1 MIISQ
6 EGADLLL
13 FKRPAPRVGAKAW
26 LVGGGIA
33 SMAAAVFLIRDGDML
48 GSDITILEQSDLIG
62 GSLDGSGSPETGY
75 VLRGGRMLESKY
87 LCTLDLFSSIP
98 TVARDSSVTEEI
110 LDWNR
115 TMQTSSKSRLFV
127 DGHRQ
132 TAPAFGL
139 TERHILN
146 IERLAIEPEA
156 MLGRTTI
163 AEQFDPAFFETNFWF
178 MWCTTFAFQPW
189 HSAVEFKRYLVRFAH
204 MVGGFNRLT
213 GIMRTVYNQYDS
225 LVLPLRKWLEDRGVH
240 FETGVQVIDLE
251 FEHRG
256 GGEAVKRVI
265 IEKACVRERI
275 AIGDDDYVLVTLG
288 SMTEGS
294 SLGGM
299 EAVPELN
306 GGADGPAWQLWQTIA
321 AGREDFGHPAVFAGD
336 VDGSKWVS
344 FTTTLTDPAFL
355 NLVREATG
363 NVPGEGG
370 LVTFPES
377 SWLASIVIP
386 HQPHFID
393 QPENV
398 TVFWGYGLHVDAIGD
413 FVKKPMAAC
422 TGREIMTEIIGHL
435 GIAEQT
441 ETILAA
447 ANCIPCMMPFIT
459 SQFMPRTHGDR
470 PMVVP
475 VLSVNYGFIGQFCEL
490 PDDVV
495 FTVEYS
501 IRSAQAAVAELLG
514 LDRTPPPVYK
524 GAFDPRVLFAAFVA
538 LHDLGDTTPERVLD
552 AV

>member
-33 SMAAAVFLIRDGDML
+33 SLSAAAFMIRDGDIL
-48 GSDITILEQSDLIG
+48 GSDITILEESDVIG
-62 GSLDGSGSPETGY
+62 GSLDGSGTPETGY
-75 VLRGGRMLESKY
+75 VLRGGRMIESKY
-87 LCTLDLFSSIP
+87 LCTFDLFSSIP
-98 TVARDSSVTEEI
+98 TLAGTGTVTEEI
-110 LDWNR
+110 LEWNR

-127 DGHRQ
+127 DGHRR

-139 TERHILN
+139 TEAHILT

-156 MLGRTTI
+156 LLGRTTI
-163 AEQFDPAFFETNFWF
+163 QDQFDPTFFETNFWY

-225 LVLPLRKWLEDRGVH
+225 LVLPLRKWLEDRGVR
-240 FETGVQVIDLE
+240 FETGVRVVDLD
-251 FEHRG
+251 FVHRG
-256 GGEAVKRVI
+256 GGDAVSGVVV
-265 IEKACVRERI
+265 EKAGVRECI
-275 AIGDDDYVLVTLG
+275 AVGDDDYVLVTLG
-288 SMTEGS
+288 SMTEAS

-299 EAVPELN
+299 DAVPALKGKAD
-306 GGADGPAWQLWQTIA
+306 GGAWLLWQTIA
-321 AGREDFGHPAVFAGD
+321 AGRGDFGSPSTFAND
-336 VDGSKWVS
+336 IDRSKWVS

-355 NLVREATG
+355 DLVRDATG

-370 LVTFPES
+370 LITFPQS
-377 SWLASIVIP
+377 NWLASIVIP
-386 HQPHFID
+386 HQPHFIG
-393 QPENV
+393 QPDDV
-398 TVFWGYGLHVDAIGD
+398 TVFWGYGLSVDAIGD
-413 FVKKPMAAC
+413 FVKKPMSAC
-422 TGREIMTEIIGHL
+422 TGREIMTEIMGHL
-435 GIAEQT
+435 GIVGQVDAV
-441 ETILAA
+441 LAA
-447 ANCIPCMMPFIT
+447 ANCIPCRMPFIT

-470 PMVVP
+470 PEVVP
-475 VLSVNYGFIGQFCEL
+475 TQSVNYGFIGQFVEL

-514 LDRTPPPVYK
+514 LDSVPPPVYK
-524 GAFDPRVLFAAFVA
+524 GAFDPQVLFEAFVA
-538 LHDLGDTTPERVLD
+538 LHDLGDRPPERVLD
-552 AV
+552 AA